1 MQLFFVTFQAGHW
14 VTVYERNDRCG
25 GLLMYGVPPMKL
37 SKKVD
42 KASLVISKEE
52 IVVVFVE
59 AETQWYRWHLRGFVQ
74 ES

>member
-1 MQLFFVTFQAGHW
+1 MKLFLVTFQAGHW

-42 KASLVISKEE
+42 QASLEISREE
-52 IVVVFVE
+52 IVVVFVG
-59 AETQWYRWHLRGFVQ
+59 AETQ
-74 ES
+74 